1 MVEKR
6 NEINRKFPGLME
18 YIERNVLIDNEGLEH
33 QRRRMDKLHLAKL
46 DEEIEQKIDQRV
58 EDYCDEN
65 DLDQNDI
72 WAEYETIDLFEAM
85 WM

>member
-18 YIERNVLIDNEGLEH
+18 YIERNVLIDNEELEH

-46 DEEIEQKIDQRV
+46 DDEIEQKIDQRV

-72 WAEYETIDLFEAM
+72 WAEYETIDLFEAI